1 MKVVAILFTAL
12 LQAPSVLS
20 TDDVL
25 GCASPC
31 YKTGLRLTA
40 SKMEECLQTNCGG
53 VDLEYEFEAEM
64 DEGRCVG
71 GCAENGVTDPDMK
84 EQCAQCC
91 EEAGCLRSRA
101 RVSHCVLQHSCIPSE
116 PTSSPTEDILT
127 SNKEDED
134 EYAKEGDNMNNTERS
149 TAKYQGS
156 GNYGQCKQDCNNDEG
171 CLSNCDCE
179 KQCWRLRSVER
190 IQQGC
195 ADQCWASDEHEED
208 KMDTE
213 KSKPD
218 KDTSGEG
225 NEETTFSANP
235 CKSRCRKLRFTA
247 ARMDACI
254 DNCPTND
261 FYVRAS

>member
-31 YKTGLRLTA
+31 YKTSLRLTA

-195 ADQCWASDEHEED
+195 ADRCWASDEHEED

-213 KSKPD
+213 TSKPD
-218 KDTSGEG
+218 EESSGEG
-225 NEETTFSANP
+225 NETTFSANP

-247 ARMDACI
+247 GRMDACI
-254 DNCPTND
+254 DNCPSDD
-261 FYVRAS
+261 FYVRAE